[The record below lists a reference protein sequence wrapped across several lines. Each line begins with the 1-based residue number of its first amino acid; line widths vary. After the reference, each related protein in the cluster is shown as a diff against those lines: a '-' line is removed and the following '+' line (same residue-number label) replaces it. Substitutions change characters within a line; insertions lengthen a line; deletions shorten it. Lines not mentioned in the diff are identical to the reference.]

1 MNTLNPAS
9 ILQVN
14 ILWGYD
20 KSTYQTSECVL
31 GKTYIDDFFTV
42 KLHYI
47 VHTMKEQ
54 FGLIGY
60 PVVLLTFY
68 R

>member
-1 MNTLNPAS
+1 MIRHLF
-9 ILQVN
+9 QVYQ
-14 ILWGYD
+14 YD
-20 KSTYQTSECVL
+20 CF
-31 GKTYIDDFFTV
+31 FFTV

-47 VHTMKEQ
+47 VHTMIEQ